1 MKLIKEFIDFD
12 NMEVLKEEV
21 EIDGKKDHILRLKGP
36 FLEAKTKNKNG
47 RVYPMDLIEREV
59 KYYKDEKI
67 KKNRAVGTC
76 DHEDSPQ
83 ISLDRISHIIESLE
97 MKDNLAIGVARVI
110 DTPTGKIL
118 KTLVKEGIVLG
129 MSSRGI
135 GELEEDGTV
144 KSSYKLLGIDAVL
157 DNSGPSCF
165 VEGILESKDYYIDG
179 DKIVERAVE
188 NLKRKVD
195 NKYNPKYLSN
205 NTLQY
210 MLEFINDLSVKKI

>member
-1 MKLIKEFIDFD
+1 MKLIKEFIDFQS
-12 NMEVLKEEV
+12 MEVLKEEV
-21 EIDGKKDHILRLKGP
+21 DNNGVKDHILRLKGP

-47 RVYPMDLIEREV
+47 RVYPMELIEREV
-59 KYYKDEKI
+59 KYYNDEKI

-83 ISLDRISHIIESLE
+83 ISLDRISHIIESLQ

-135 GELEEDGTV
+135 GELDEDGTV

-165 VEGILESKDYYIDG
+165 VEGILEGKDYFIDG
-179 DKIVERAVE
+179 DKIVERAII

-195 NKYNPKYLSN
+195 EKYNSKTALK
-205 NTLQY
+205 Y
-210 MLEFINDLSVKKI
+210 MLEFVDEISNKKF